1 MAVCEK
7 CKNYKAEIQGC
18 LYMDADCVNGEMF
31 EPFTNYDRIRNMSVD
46 EMASFI
52 CGIYDEEYCD
62 MGSKFICGF
71 VIPNYDEESVKEW
84 LESEAVE

>member
-1 MAVCEK
+1 MYKTNGGK
-7 CKNYKAEIQGC
+7 CKKFSDDKYTSYC
-18 LYMDADCVNGEMF
+18 VDAPCEF
-31 EPFTNYDRIRNMSVD
+31 EKLSNYDRIRNMSVD

-71 VIPNYDEESVKEW
+71 VIPNYDEESVKLW